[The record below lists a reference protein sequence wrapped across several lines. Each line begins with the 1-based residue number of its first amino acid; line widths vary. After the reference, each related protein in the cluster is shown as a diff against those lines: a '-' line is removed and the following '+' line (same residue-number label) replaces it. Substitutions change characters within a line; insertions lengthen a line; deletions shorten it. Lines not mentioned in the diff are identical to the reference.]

1 MMDGMHDV
9 WLPAGPQAATLFQL
23 WIAMLVVCVLV
34 FVGVMAALAIALRR
48 APRATAATPPDL
60 AVLTR
65 GEPRLHRLI
74 GGAVA
79 LSGVLLIGLLVASFL
94 TDRAIAQLPLV
105 DAVRIDLI
113 AHQWWWEARY
123 EPGDPARV
131 FATANELHV
140 PVGRPVLLTLRADD
154 VIHSFWVPNLHGKK
168 DLIPGRE
175 STFAFRADRKG
186 VYRGQCTEFCGYQ
199 HAHMGLFVIADE
211 PADYAQWEAAQRLPA
226 RAPRSDE
233 ERRGFELTTGSTCG
247 MCHTIVGTSA
257 QGQRA
262 PDLTHLAARSTLA
275 AGTVPNTAVTL
286 KAWVA
291 NPQAIKPGVNMPAH
305 AFADGDLAA
314 ISAYLGSLQ

>member
-1 MMDGMHDV
+1 
-9 WLPAGPQAATLFQL
+9 
-23 WIAMLVVCVLV
+23 VV
-34 FVGVMAALAIALRR
+34 
-48 APRATAATPPDL
+48 L
-60 AVLTR
+60 AV
-65 GEPRLHRLI
+65 
-74 GGAVA
+74 AV
-79 LSGVLLIGLLVASFL
+79 STVFLLALLVASIF
-94 TDRAIAQLPLV
+94 TDRALARLPV
-105 DAVRIDLI
+105 EDALHIELTG
-113 AHQWWWEARY
+113 HQFWWEAVY
-123 EPGDPARV
+123 DDADPSRM
-131 FATANELHV
+131 FITANELHV
-140 PVGRPVLLTLRADD
+140 PAGRPVLLTLRADD

-211 PADYAQWEAAQRLPA
+211 PGDYARWEAAQRLPA

-275 AGTVPNTAVTL
+275 AGRVPNTAATL

-305 AFADGDLAA
+305 
-314 ISAYLGSLQ
+314 